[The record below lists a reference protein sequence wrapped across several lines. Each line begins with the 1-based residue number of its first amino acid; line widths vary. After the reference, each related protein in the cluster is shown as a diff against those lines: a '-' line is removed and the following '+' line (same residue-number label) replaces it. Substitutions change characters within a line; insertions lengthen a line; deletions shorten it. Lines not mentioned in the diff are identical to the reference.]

1 MCLYRVPLCFFFIL
15 YSCDFISFEMCL
27 NLKKINILFVKS
39 LVLNDMRKKCSVN
52 MISFLRD
59 RQIAP
64 KKPIICAANVESTQP
79 ETTRTG
85 WFSGLHYG
93 WFWTWHNQKCC
104 TKCNK
109 KTKHFHSFIPLVAVN
124 PQYYPRVYSAPQG
137 LIQTHGRPV
146 RARDAMQGPYG
157 TSYPDYWRQ
166 LLMC

>member
-1 MCLYRVPLCFFFIL
+1 MSVQGPFVFFFIL

-64 KKPIICAANVESTQP
+64 KKPIICAVNVESTRP

-109 KTKHFHSFIPLVAVN
+109 KTKQKHFSQLYTPGSRKPSLLSKGLLSTTRVN
-124 PQYYPRVYSAPQG
+124 SNTP
-137 LIQTHGRPV
+137 
-146 RARDAMQGPYG
+146 
-157 TSYPDYWRQ
+157 TSS
-166 LLMC
+166 

>member
-1 MCLYRVPLCFFFIL
+1 
-15 YSCDFISFEMCL
+15 MCL

-93 WFWTWHNQKCC
+93 WFGTWHNQKCC

-109 KTKHFHSFIPLVAVN
+109 KTKHFHSFISLVAVN
-124 PQYYPRVYSAPQG
+124 PQYYPRVYSTPQG
-137 LIQTHGRPV
+137 LIQTH
-146 RARDAMQGPYG
+146 
-157 TSYPDYWRQ
+157 
-166 LLMC
+166 